1 MNFMIPLILGIFL
14 GYLLRNKVKVNTEV
28 LMSASVIALVFLMGI
43 KAGEVEVSATKA
55 VLYSFTLMLF
65 AVAGSIGAA
74 KVLWRG
80 IK

>member
-1 MNFMIPLILGIFL
+1 MNFLIPLILGIFL

-55 VLYSFTLMLF
+55 VLYSLTLMLF

>member
-1 MNFMIPLILGIFL
+1 MNFLIPLILGIIL

-55 VLYSFTLMLF
+55 VLYSLTLMLF